1 MDNSF
6 LGSVDIAIKKA
17 RTCVLFNG
25 IRSEDLFQ
33 ASQPGGPLWGIQET
47 NG

>member
-1 MDNSF
+1 MDNSY
-6 LGSVDIAIKKA
+6 LGSVEIAIKKA

-25 IRSEDLFQ
+25 IESADLLV